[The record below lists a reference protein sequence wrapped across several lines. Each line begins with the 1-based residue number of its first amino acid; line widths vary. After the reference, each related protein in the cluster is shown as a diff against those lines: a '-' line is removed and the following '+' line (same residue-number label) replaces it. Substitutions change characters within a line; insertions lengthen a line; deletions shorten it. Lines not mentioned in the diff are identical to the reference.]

1 MNSLMERL
9 TLAWADRE
17 GPAIFATSDQDG
29 SPNVIYV
36 GEIWLEP
43 REGFIIADNYFHT
56 TRANIQRGT
65 KGSILFLA
73 KNRKSFQVKGSIDYH
88 AGGPLYEFMRARHD
102 PKHPG
107 IAAAV
112 LRVQR
117 AFCGSEEFQ

>member
-1 MNSLMERL
+1 MNPLSERL

-29 SPNVIYV
+29 NPNVIYV
-36 GEIWLEP
+36 GEIWLDP
-43 REGFIIADNYFHT
+43 REGFIIADNYFHK

-65 KGSILFLA
+65 KGAVLFLT
-73 KNRKSFQVKGSIDYH
+73 KNRQSFQVKGAIDYH
-88 AGGPLYEFMRARHD
+88 ADGPLFAAMRARHD

-112 LRVQR
+112 LRIQR
-117 AFCGSEEFQ
+117 AFRGSEEFK